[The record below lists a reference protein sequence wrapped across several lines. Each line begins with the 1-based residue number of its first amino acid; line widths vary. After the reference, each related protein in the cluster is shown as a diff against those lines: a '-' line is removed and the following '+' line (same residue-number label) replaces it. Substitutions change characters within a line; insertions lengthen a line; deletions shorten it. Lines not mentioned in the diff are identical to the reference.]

1 MIIITIITLIV
12 AIALP
17 TTKIS
22 PLQFA
27 RLSAISF
34 LFSAFLSFN
43 AFDIESLGSGIGIF
57 SGLYQVSPVTQSIE
71 TFIYIIASFIL
82 VPWFIMPVARSSEG
96 GNSRLLQYPNQNTG
110 PILSEYSLILLF
122 SVLGATLLISSAD
135 LISMYLSIELQ
146 SFAVYIL
153 AAIHRDSESAT
164 AAGLKYFLLGGLS
177 SCFIL
182 LGAALIYSYTGLT
195 NLESIFN
202 LVLSTDSTSNSIIP
216 VLGLLFIVLG
226 FLFKVAAAPLHNWAP
241 DVYDEV
247 PTIVTT
253 WLTIMPKISIIIFLL
268 ELVNSSLLGSVF
280 TSAEI
285 ISSSIWS
292 LPLKNILLV
301 SSLLSL
307 IIGSVV
313 GLAQYKIKR
322 LLAYST
328 ISHVGFL
335 LLALGINTEQS
346 TESLIFYLLQYS
358 VTNLNTFLILLAF
371 GYTLK
376 SIGLSSSSVS
386 RTISANTLDIR
397 YISELK
403 AQFINNPLLSLSLA
417 FCLFSMAGIPP
428 LLGFFA
434 KQQVL
439 YAATYS
445 GYYFMSIVAILVSVI
460 SASYYL
466 QIIKVMHFTTNPTIN
481 SGDTQ
486 DANINISASHS
497 MLISVLTL
505 SIVLFMLNPNI
516 LLNSTHLLALTIF
529 QT

>member
-71 TFIYIIASFIL
+71 TFIYLIASFIL
-82 VPWFIMPVARSSEG
+82 VPWFIMPVARN

-202 LVLSTDSTSNSIIP
+202 LVLSTDSTSYSIIP

-376 SIGLSSSSVS
+376 SIGYQNISSST
-386 RTISANTLDIR
+386 TISANTLDIR

>member
-1 MIIITIITLIV
+1 
-12 AIALP
+12 
-17 TTKIS
+17 
-22 PLQFA
+22 
-27 RLSAISF
+27 
-34 LFSAFLSFN
+34 
-43 AFDIESLGSGIGIF
+43 
-57 SGLYQVSPVTQSIE
+57 
-71 TFIYIIASFIL
+71 
-82 VPWFIMPVARSSEG
+82 
-96 GNSRLLQYPNQNTG
+96 
-110 PILSEYSLILLF
+110 
-122 SVLGATLLISSAD
+122 VL
-135 LISMYLSIELQ
+135 
-146 SFAVYIL
+146 
-153 AAIHRDSESAT
+153 
-164 AAGLKYFLLGGLS
+164 
-177 SCFIL
+177 
-182 LGAALIYSYTGLT
+182 
-195 NLESIFN
+195 
-202 LVLSTDSTSNSIIP
+202 
-216 VLGLLFIVLG
+216 
-226 FLFKVAAAPLHNWAP
+226 
-241 DVYDEV
+241 
-247 PTIVTT
+247 
-253 WLTIMPKISIIIFLL
+253 
-268 ELVNSSLLGSVF
+268 
-280 TSAEI
+280 
-285 ISSSIWS
+285 
-292 LPLKNILLV
+292 
-301 SSLLSL
+301 
-307 IIGSVV
+307 

-376 SIGLSSSSVS
+376 SIGYQNISSS
-386 RTISANTLDIR
+386 TIGASTLDIR

-403 AQFINNPLLSLSLA
+403 AQFIKNPLLSLSLA
-417 FCLFSMAGIPP
+417 LCLFSMAGIPP

-434 KQQVL
+434 KQQIL

-445 GYYFMSIVAILVSVI
+445 GYYFMSVVAILVSVI

-481 SGDTQ
+481 YGDTQ

>member
-71 TFIYIIASFIL
+71 TFIYLIASFIL
-82 VPWFIMPVARSSEG
+82 VPWFIMPVARN

-195 NLESIFN
+195 NLESIFS

-280 TSAEI
+280 TSAEV
-285 ISSSIWS
+285 ISSSVWS

-358 VTNLNTFLILLAF
+358 LTNLNTFLILLAF

-376 SIGLSSSSVS
+376 SIGYKNISSST
-386 RTISANTLDIR
+386 TISANTLDIR

-403 AQFINNPLLSLSLA
+403 AQFIKNPLLSLSLA
-417 FCLFSMAGIPP
+417 LCLFSMAGIPP

-481 SGDTQ
+481 SVDTPE
-486 DANINISASHS
+486 ANINISASHS